1 MKRKFMGFVAIA
13 ACSTMLLSA
22 CGTAGNNESSN
33 GSAKSSSA
41 SVTEESTET
50 ESTETGTEEGSE
62 SETKASSKTAYLA
75 FDSAAMSVIDGTL
88 SWNDDDKTWEAKYPS
103 PYGDVSITGTYD
115 EDGIMT
121 AEADNMDGHAMEDTE
136 ILGLIQASFTN
147 NLAGKFSAPLAFTSG
162 IGEVKGGLITWDE
175 NTKEFDAMFTTPL
188 GATEVSGTF
197 DDDGVLTG
205 VEDNMEGNALAS
217 VTEFQDVF
225 TDARNGIF
233 VSAAVEEVAEDNE
246 LSEAIEAYETDNT
259 WKNAV
264 ADIARTYDPEVRNND
279 IIFYGASNFARW
291 SSMED
296 DLMPYDVQ
304 NHAFGGSTDKD
315 LLTWAEFMLYEYT
328 PKYVFFQTGSNDY
341 IESTAP
347 TDEEKVAEA
356 MEFKKE
362 MFATF
367 HENMPDA
374 KFVVMSGILL
384 PGRPEYVDMTLQI
397 NDQLKEFCEDTDY
410 MIYVDAESLTYDRS
424 TNSFVDGVEDLF
436 VEDQIHLTDEARI
449 TWAQN
454 WMLPL
459 MEELDMPV
467 HE

>member
-296 DLMPYDVQ
+296 CD
-304 NHAFGGSTDKD
+304 TR
-315 LLTWAEFMLYEYT
+315 
-328 PKYVFFQTGSNDY
+328 
-341 IESTAP
+341 P
-347 TDEEKVAEA
+347 T
-356 MEFKKE
+356 
-362 MFATF
+362 
-367 HENMPDA
+367 
-374 KFVVMSGILL
+374 LL
-384 PGRPEYVDMTLQI
+384 PKCIL
-397 NDQLKEFCEDTDY
+397 
-410 MIYVDAESLTYDRS
+410 
-424 TNSFVDGVEDLF
+424 
-436 VEDQIHLTDEARI
+436 
-449 TWAQN
+449 
-454 WMLPL
+454 
-459 MEELDMPV
+459 
-467 HE
+467 